1 MLNKYVQP
9 PQYFLPL
16 CTHSL
21 SFLSF
26 FFFFFLLHKSFRGY
40 PGPERK
46 HSIHRCYTGIPHQFP
61 YLLQISTWEN
71 NHVSQTGRR
80 GRDAAER
87 LHCLMQDR
95 NSKWKINALQP
106 PQSEVKVN
114 IWEIKP
120 PDFSYKLYTSL
131 RLAEK
136 PSRTITEEERRK
148 IPDFPGKMV
157 HLPSLRNPPKKA
169 ISPKFI
175 TTFPRLDSHKAKL
188 MFVESGKYPNGVY
201 LNPKPHDFQQVQ
213 KKHLILNNLKSD
225 MGIINYFCSF
235 LNYNYYV
242 NKKSICEYNVYKVAA
257 VFLMQQHN

>member
-1 MLNKYVQP
+1 M
-9 PQYFLPL
+9 
-16 CTHSL
+16 
-21 SFLSF
+21 
-26 FFFFFLLHKSFRGY
+26 
-40 PGPERK
+40 
-46 HSIHRCYTGIPHQFP
+46 
-61 YLLQISTWEN
+61 ISTCEN
-71 NHVSQTGRR
+71 ALASQTGRR
-80 GRDAAER
+80 RRDTAER
-87 LHCLMQDR
+87 LHCSQDL

-136 PSRTITEEERRK
+136 PSRTIMQEERRK

-169 ISPKFI
+169 VSPKFI

-201 LNPKPHDFQQVQ
+201 LNPKPHDFRQNECNLPNFVTTYEKDPFGLKFKSQHLSTVSGCPLLKNGQQNSTERFSTY
-213 KKHLILNNLKSD
+213 KPRECAWDSKLILPKAPWPVKSASYTRHRRRRGAYSAFMD
-225 MGIINYFCSF
+225 RVEEKF
-235 LNYNYYV
+235 
-242 NKKSICEYNVYKVAA
+242 NKTCKT
-257 VFLMQQHN
+257 Q